1 MSKLIKQR
9 IAQLAVIVF
18 CANSIWYFSSRSA
31 MSLSKQRNKSDLKGE
46 YLGHDDTK
54 NELFHELLNEVSEVE
69 AGGGFACE
77 CRDNNAVS
85 KY

>member
-1 MSKLIKQR
+1 
-9 IAQLAVIVF
+9 
-18 CANSIWYFSSRSA
+18 